1 MNNKIKI
8 AHNAASRDSL
18 HSTSERVPRC
28 ALGSKIAIIL
38 IVLAVLIAGA
48 VALSGQ
54 QNTDI
59 SGHII
64 SGDRTAIAVA
74 DMRGTGDAQKYMDTF
89 NSTLWDE
96 LANAGVLKMVA
107 KSLYPLDVPQ
117 RPQDFKPPTTATPAR
132 RGLPPPQPVRNGP
145 WLTDWSGPPVSA
157 NYLAFGYTGVQDG
170 RLVLYGWLFNTGQP
184 DVTSAQVIGKLY
196 FGSLDTDGAKKVA
209 RDFAADILQQFG
221 AKSLAGTKIYFVS
234 DRTGHR
240 EIWSMDYDGS
250 HQRQMTQYN
259 STSSMP
265 AVSADGRMFAFT
277 TYAGG
282 NPQIRIHSTESAKR
296 LPFYNPVS
304 SVVETPEFTPDGK
317 QLLFATAINGW
328 VQICISGVDGGGFRR
343 ISNVR
348 AIEVSPKVN
357 PKTSADMLFISG
369 RSGGQQLW
377 RMTLD
382 GADLQRLTPGEGDV
396 ANPSWSPNGQLIA
409 FAWTRGY
416 EPGNFNIFVMD
427 VGTHQPIQ
435 LTQGVGRNENPWWAP
450 DGVHLVFSSKRGPST
465 QIYTMLADGS
475 NVQQL
480 TTQGNNIQPVWAI
493 GVN

>member
-1 MNNKIKI
+1 MKII
-8 AHNAASRDSL
+8 SL
-18 HSTSERVPRC
+18 LSFLS
-28 ALGSKIAIIL
+28 L
-38 IVLAVLIAGA
+38 AGA
-48 VALSGQ
+48 TLCAQ
-54 QNTDI
+54 QADI
-59 SGHII
+59 SGTI
-64 SGDRTAIAVA
+64 STTQRPAIAVT
-74 DMRGTGDAQKYMDTF
+74 DMRGSGDAQRFMDGF

-96 LANAGVLKMVA
+96 LSGAGILKMVA
-107 KSLYPLDVPQ
+107 KSVYPLDLPQ
-117 RPQDFKPPTTATPAR
+117 RPQDFKPPTVPQPR
-132 RGLPPPQPVRNGP
+132 RGQTPQPVRNGP

-196 FGSLDTDGAKKVA
+196 FGPLDADGAKKVA

-234 DRTGHR
+234 DRSGAK

-250 HQRQMTQYN
+250 NQRRLTQYN

-265 AVSADGRMFAFT
+265 AVSPDGKMFAFT

-282 NPQIRIHSTESAKR
+282 NPQIRVHSVETGRR

-317 QLLFATAINGW
+317 QMLFATAINGW
-328 VQICISGVDGGGFRR
+328 VQICESGVDGGNFHR

-357 PKTSADMLFISG
+357 PKTGADMLFISG
-369 RSGGQQLW
+369 RGGRQQLW
-377 RMTLD
+377 HMTLD
-382 GADLQRLTPGEGDV
+382 GTDLQQFTTGEGDV
-396 ANPSWSPNGQLIA
+396 ANPAWSPNGQQIA

-427 VGTHQPIQ
+427 VAKRVPIQ
-435 LTQGVGRNENPWWAP
+435 LTQGTGRNENPWWAP
-450 DGVHLVFSSKRGPST
+450 DGVHLVFTSKRGNST
-465 QIYTMLADGS
+465 QIYTMLADGTD
-475 NVQQL
+475 VRQL
-480 TTQGNNIQPVWAI
+480 TTQGNNIQPVWAN

>member
-1 MNNKIKI
+1 MRTKSNTKI
-8 AHNAASRDSL
+8 
-18 HSTSERVPRC
+18 
-28 ALGSKIAIIL
+28 
-38 IVLAVLIAGA
+38 LAP
-48 VALSGQ
+48 VALLLAAAAFLPGQAQPDFRGDIVNGQ
-54 QNTDI
+54 Q
-59 SGHII
+59 
-64 SGDRTAIAVA
+64 RRAIAVA
-74 DMRGTGDAQKYMDTF
+74 DMRGTGDAQRNMDTF

-96 LANAGVLKMVA
+96 LSNSGVLKMVA
-107 KSLYPLDVPQ
+107 KSVYPLEVPQ
-117 RPQDFKPPTTATPAR
+117 RPQDFKAPTVPVNAR
-132 RGLPPPQPVRNGP
+132 RGTPPVRNGP
-145 WLTDWSGPPVSA
+145 WLTDWSGPPVNA
-157 NYLAFGYTGVQDG
+157 NDLAFGYTAVQDG
-170 RLVLYGWLFNTGQP
+170 KLVLFGWLFNINAQ

-196 FGSLDTDGAKKVA
+196 FGPLTADGAKKVA

-234 DRTGHR
+234 DRSGAK

-250 HQRQMTQYN
+250 HQQRLTQYN

-265 AVSADGRMFAFT
+265 AVSPDGKLFAFT

-282 NPQIRIHSTESAKR
+282 NPQIRIHSVETGR
-296 LPFYNPVS
+296 RMPFYNPVS

-317 QLLFATAINGW
+317 QLLFATALNGW
-328 VQICISGVDGGGFRR
+328 VQICIAGTDGGNFRR

-357 PKTSADMLFISG
+357 PKTGTDMLFISG
-369 RSGGQQLW
+369 RGGRQQLW
-377 RMTLD
+377 HMNLD
-382 GADLQRLTPGEGDV
+382 GTDMQQFTTGEGDV
-396 ANPSWSPNGQLIA
+396 ANPSWSPNGQQIA

-427 VGTHQPIQ
+427 VATRKPVQ
-435 LTQGVGRNENPWWAP
+435 LTQGSGRNENPWWAP
-450 DGVHLVFSSKRGPST
+450 DGVHLVFTSKRGNST

-480 TTQGNNIQPVWAI
+480 TTQGNNIQPVWAN

>member
-1 MNNKIKI
+1 MNTKIKI
-8 AHNAASRDSL
+8 AHNAAGRDSL
-18 HSTSERVPRC
+18 HSTSERVPHC
-28 ALGSKIAIIL
+28 ALGSKIAIVL

-54 QNTDI
+54 QRSDI
-59 SGHII
+59 SGVIT
-64 SGDRTAIAVA
+64 SAERPAIAVA
-74 DMRGTGDAQKYMDTF
+74 DMRGSGDAQQHMDAF

-107 KSLYPLDVPQ
+107 KSLYPLEVPQ

-170 RLVLYGWLFNTGQP
+170 RLVLYGWLFNAGQP

-234 DRTGHR
+234 DRNGHK

-317 QLLFATAINGW
+317 QMLFATAINGW
-328 VQICISGVDGGGFRR
+328 VQICISNVDGSGFRR

-357 PKTSADMLFISG
+357 PKTGADMLFISG

-382 GADLQRLTPGEGDV
+382 GADLQRLTSGEGDV
-396 ANPSWSPNGQLIA
+396 ANPTWNPNGRLIA

-427 VGTHQPIQ
+427 VATQQPIQ

-475 NVQQL
+475 NVRQL
-480 TTQGNNIQPVWAI
+480 TTQGNNIQPVWAN